1 MTLKPLFLFYIT
13 YVIRNRQSAGCCLHY
28 VERIISIISIIIYN
42 AKLLIYIGIFLPIKK
57 EKGGH

>member
-13 YVIRNRQSAGCCLHY
+13 YVIRNRQSAGCWLHY
-28 VERIISIISIIIYN
+28 VARIILIISIIIYN
-42 AKLLIYIGIFLPIKK
+42 AKLLIYMGIFLPIKK

>member
-13 YVIRNRQSAGCCLHY
+13 YVIRNRQSAGCWLHY
-28 VERIISIISIIIYN
+28 VERIILIISITIYN
-42 AKLLIYIGIFLPIKK
+42 AKLLIYMGIFLPIKK